1 MVNKPG
7 SKGSSLLKNEK
18 ITRHNICSK
27 NQMPVIAVIVAL
39 AVICILGYAFYK
51 FLIGEG
57 GSTPRTRLV
66 NHDRYGNPV
75 E

>member
-1 MVNKPG
+1 MTITLIKFNIKF
-7 SKGSSLLKNEK
+7 KFEK
-18 ITRHNICSK
+18 RTRCNICSK
-27 NQMPVIAVIVAL
+27 THMPAIAVIVAV

-51 FLIGEG
+51 FLTGEG
-57 GSTPRTRLV
+57 GSTPRTRIV